1 MFNLDEK
8 YVEFAKATLDYL
20 PDFFDEQVSV
30 ALTDTEKILKFKEND
45 KLPVKLHE
53 GDPLPEYAAQVVK
66 EGKSLIK
73 YMNEKG
79 EGIPFMVYV
88 IPIKNKNNEI
98 VGTFLLAKNFEMN
111 KKIGDLTKE
120 LSESLESISAAIEE
134 CTASVQSE
142 TENNNN
148 VISELSKTDE
158 NMKGTN
164 EIIKIIDEVSSQ
176 TNLLGLNAAI
186 EAARA
191 GEEGRGFNVVAQ
203 EIRKLSNRSS
213 ESTKRIREILDNI
226 TKSVQLINSKIK
238 ESNKSFESQAA
249 AFEEISASIQE
260 IAHNSGVLK
269 ELTDSKLHNAI

>member
-1 MFNLDEK
+1 MDEK

>member
-1 MFNLDEK
+1 
-8 YVEFAKATLDYL
+8 
-20 PDFFDEQVSV
+20 
-30 ALTDTEKILKFKEND
+30 
-45 KLPVKLHE
+45 
-53 GDPLPEYAAQVVK
+53 
-66 EGKSLIK
+66 
-73 YMNEKG
+73 
-79 EGIPFMVYV
+79 
-88 IPIKNKNNEI
+88 
-98 VGTFLLAKNFEMN
+98 
-111 KKIGDLTKE
+111 
-120 LSESLESISAAIEE
+120 
-134 CTASVQSE
+134 
-142 TENNNN
+142 
-148 VISELSKTDE
+148 
-158 NMKGTN
+158 MKGTN